1 MSAQFLSHPSIQIH
15 IPTQCS
21 AETMWGIL
29 IFLRFGWCVG
39 QVGLL
44 PTLGAVLLSATCQFL
59 SASSLSAVATNGL
72 VSRSGGSYYMLVK
85 ALGLGVRRKRTRE
98 GAIK

>member
-1 MSAQFLSHPSIQIH
+1 
-15 IPTQCS
+15 
-21 AETMWGIL
+21 MWGIL

-44 PTLGAVLLSATCQFL
+44 PTLGAVLLSAACQFL

-72 VSRSGGSYYMLVK
+72 VSRSGGSYYMLTK
-85 ALGLGVRRKRTRE
+85 ALGLGVSPEGGRE
-98 GAIK
+98 GGRKSLCQEPKFCHGH